1 MCEKEQS
8 RGRLS
13 HPKIETGAQGRSR
26 EGTMKKSLLHV
37 TAVMLCLVITS
48 TLFASEAE
56 VFKLEALASFYAED
70 FHGRP
75 TASGEL
81 FDMNA
86 LTAAHKTLPFGTKL
100 EITNLENG
108 KQVVV
113 RVNDRGPFVP
123 NREID
128 LSRGAAEKL
137 DMITAGVARVS
148 IRKVSGPEGTEGTVL
163 VKKAGPA
170 SIVTT
175 TNSESGSKTT
185 TPGVTTWRI
194 QLASFSHKA
203 NATRLALALQE
214 QGFSPAFEKA
224 GSMIRVV
231 LPGIPNIDLP
241 AVRDRL
247 DSTGYQAYLVRRES
261 R

>member
-1 MCEKEQS
+1 MRNLLNTVLVTILVFS
-8 RGRLS
+8 GVSALGA
-13 HPKIETGAQGRSR
+13 ET
-26 EGTMKKSLLHV
+26 EL
-37 TAVMLCLVITS
+37 I
-48 TLFASEAE
+48 
-56 VFKLEALASFYAED
+56 KLEALASFYADD

-86 LTAAHKTLPFGTKL
+86 LTAAHKTLPFGTML

-108 KQVVV
+108 KRVTV

-137 DMITAGVARVS
+137 DMLHTGVARVS
-148 IRKVSGPEGTEGTVL
+148 IRKLSGPEGSAGTVV

-170 SIVTT
+170 GTLEKETVTQATPVRT
-175 TNSESGSKTT
+175 TPDAAPAGQAASGSSQK
-185 TPGVTTWRI
+185 WRI
-194 QLASFSHKA
+194 QLASFSQEA
-203 NATRLALALQE
+203 NATRFAVTLRDR
-214 QGFSPAFEKA
+214 GFEPAFEKA
-224 GSMIRVV
+224 GAMIRVV
-231 LPGIPNIDLP
+231 IPGIADSGLTGM
-241 AVRDRL
+241 RSRL
-247 DSTGYQAYLVRRES
+247 DNAGYTGYLVRSES